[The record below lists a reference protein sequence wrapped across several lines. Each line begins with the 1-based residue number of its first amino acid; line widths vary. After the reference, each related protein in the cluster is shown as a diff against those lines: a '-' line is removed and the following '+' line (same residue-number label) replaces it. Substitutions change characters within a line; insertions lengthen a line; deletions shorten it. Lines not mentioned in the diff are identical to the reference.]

1 MKNRLSSAVS
11 ALAIACL
18 LTTGSALADSQ
29 QRYREMDGDWQKGPP
44 SVETKLAR
52 ISYALDLSDE
62 QSAQML
68 TVLQEQERKRAA
80 LHEQTMTLLG
90 PEICAER
97 AETEAAILSILDAEQ
112 AALFDE
118 IRQKRQER
126 KQYGDKGNRK
136 GKRNGDLDCT
146 DY

>member
-11 ALAIACL
+11 ALAIVSL
-18 LTTGSALADSQ
+18 LTAGSALADNQ
-29 QRYREMDGDWQKGPP
+29 QRNKEMVGDWQKGPP

-68 TVLQEQERKRAA
+68 TILQEQERQRAA
-80 LHEQTMTLLG
+80 LHEQTMALLG

-112 AALFDE
+112 AALYDE
-118 IRQKRQER
+118 LRQNRQER
-126 KQYGDKGNRK
+126 GDKGNRK
-136 GKRNGDLDCT
+136 GKRNGALDCA
-146 DY
+146 DFEG